1 MGELKATGTPGTS
14 PVIRVRHL
22 KENVAALDC
31 FDSEVQAAIR
41 RDLGDTVGL
50 VERSAS
56 SAWLP
61 IEVDIELGEAV
72 GRACGEDGVY
82 EWSRRALERS
92 MGGPL
97 LSGIVRGALGMF
109 GPDPKG
115 LLKLV
120 PRSISSV
127 YRNCGTWSST
137 EISAKAVDLHWHEV
151 PQAFKAS
158 ELSQVGFAGAFVAV
172 LDVVRA
178 SGEATCAATPDGI
191 DFRIRWR

>member
-1 MGELKATGTPGTS
+1 MLELKATGTPGTS
-14 PVIRVRHL
+14 PMIRVRHL

-31 FDSEVQAAIR
+31 FEQGFQDAIR
-41 RDLGDTVGL
+41 RGLGDTVGL

-61 IEVDIELGEAV
+61 IEVDVEIGEVV
-72 GRACGEDGVY
+72 GQVCGEDGVY

-109 GPDPKG
+109 GSDPRG

-120 PRSISSV
+120 PRTIANV

-137 EISAKAVDLHWHEV
+137 EVSAKGVDLHWHDV
-151 PQAFKAS
+151 PAAFRAS
-158 ELSQVGFAGAFVAV
+158 EMSQIGFAGAFVAV
-172 LDVVRA
+172 LDVVKA
-178 SGEATCAATPDGI
+178 TGEANCALTVDGV
-191 DFRIRWR
+191 DFQIRWR